1 MFFLNPS
8 RHTTETRARP
18 RPRDEN
24 KGCWRMLS
32 RATQF
37 HPDHLVRP
45 ALKTATASSAASR
58 RWVQPPRRQ
67 QRRRGGTLVSSQL
80 SPIGGEKSD
89 MPSPSSAASRAA
101 AAARPGVAYSL
112 GRTLYLALTNRS
124 NATSII
130 DTRGPS
136 FVMPPASRFQ
146 LLPDDL
152 ESEPTPEELAAIVD
166 ACYADMDIVGM
177 GENDPGVVFAGAGEP
192 LLRLD
197 AIAVGLRDFSQ
208 NIHLCILLFFPN
220 PLSLDT
226 RLIF

>member
-1 MFFLNPS
+1 
-8 RHTTETRARP
+8 
-18 RPRDEN
+18 
-24 KGCWRMLS
+24 MLT

-37 HPDHLVRP
+37 HLDHLVRS
-45 ALKTATASSAASR
+45 ALKTATASSAASH

-67 QRRRGGTLVSSQL
+67 QRRRGGTLVSSHL
-80 SPIGGEKSD
+80 SSIGEKSN

-136 FVMPPASRFQ
+136 FVMPPTSGFQ
-146 LLPDDL
+146 LLPDGL
-152 ESEPTPEELAAIVD
+152 ENEPTPEELAAIVD

-177 GENDPGVVFAGAGEP
+177 GENDPGVVFGGAGEP

-197 AIAVGLRDFSQ
+197 AIAVRLRDFSQ
-208 NIHLCILLFFPN
+208 SSNTEFFFSPK
-220 PLSLDT
+220 PSLV
-226 RLIF
+226 